1 MSMAVN
7 GARHRSSIRLCFR
20 YRFILYTALL
30 ILFLQFI
37 FYLKFSTLDGMDFE
51 SDSNNNKRF
60 NREAVHGGNPHE
72 LPETDS
78 NNKNVYSARHKPRPR
93 PEFRKPA
100 SSKDKGT
107 KKKNPVHSAHVQSAM
122 NDELN
127 FAKKEENFHA
137 NDSKLFSKKNKV
149 SLKKDS
155 EKQTAVN
162 NINTKHKES
171 YRNNNVF
178 TNETRTNK
186 YLPKCAIQNK
196 DAISALSRATTDD
209 CKQRIADV
217 VCQVQDNKLYPKTL
231 PRYCPLKGKA
241 STQIE
246 QDDLFTTDTES
257 PVRIVYVLVVH
268 GRALRQVSRLIK
280 VLNDS
285 RHYFYI
291 HVDVRSDYLH
301 RELSKIAK
309 NLDNVRLTPWR
320 MATIW
325 GGASLLQVLL
335 KCMDD
340 LLNMPEWK
348 WDFFINLSESDFPIK
363 SNDKVVAFLTKYR
376 KYNFLKSHGRDD
388 VRFTKKQGLDRTFYE
403 CDAHMW
409 RLGERELPK
418 GIVVD
423 GGSDWIVVNREY
435 CQYLIT
441 ADNELVI
448 GLKHLYKYTLLP
460 AESFFHTVLENS
472 ELCETFVDN
481 NLRVTNWKR
490 KLGCQCQH
498 KHIVDWCGCSP
509 NDFKPD
515 DFNRLKTSR
524 PTFFA
529 RKFEAVINQ
538 AIINRVEAWMYREYP
553 RGTAGLRT
561 YWQSLYHIE
570 DTVTKVTDTAMTFY
584 QAFVRM
590 AAVHIQWVARANVHT
605 SSCRFKFSST
615 PTEVSLIKMSDE
627 FKGIIITLE
636 TRLESGETETIE
648 GLFTPQLWQKT
659 VNPIGPAGRLITME
673 VGSEYDAKEQVF
685 RNYGNLLGTLDEPII
700 LMKWGEG
707 EVYTITI
714 TWIDPT
720 NQIAASFDT
729 TVDSDCDEM
738 HHKPEFNKPLRPGKW
753 TIKMLYQWMVVAE
766 TNFLVI
772 PLAVKY
778 GEPITEH
785 DAESTNSGPPRNSY
799 VDRDFTSMKTIF
811 QLADS
816 ESIVELANEKGKKTG
831 EDLHSWVDELVGTF
845 WIMGGFCMDILN
857 SNGAV
862 CKGLTKCRDVHWS
875 TKSPDPKSDLTIP
888 KHQP

>member
-1 MSMAVN
+1 MAMN
-7 GARHRSSIRLCFR
+7 GVRHRSPFRLCFR
-20 YRFILYTALL
+20 YRFILYTAVL
-30 ILFLQFI
+30 ILSLQFI
-37 FYLKFSTLDGMDFE
+37 FYLKFSTLDSSDFDGQRNVHE
-51 SDSNNNKRF
+51 RVKRD
-60 NREAVHGGNPHE
+60 PE
-72 LPETDS
+72 LEGPLDTS
-78 NNKNVYSARHKPRPR
+78 KNDRDRRPKR
-93 PEFRKPA
+93 VFPA
-100 SSKDKGT
+100 SSKDELR
-107 KKKNPVHSAHVQSAM
+107 KKKHGGDINSANIQSVI
-122 NDELN
+122 NEQVVN
-127 FAKKEENFHA
+127 FAAHLPVN
-137 NDSKLFSKKNKV
+137 NSKLIIKNITNSVEEK
-149 SLKKDS
+149 SGKHIEDKFKHKQLETKYIAANKDS
-155 EKQTAVN
+155 NEF
-162 NINTKHKES
+162 
-171 YRNNNVF
+171 YL
-178 TNETRTNK
+178 NETRTKK
-186 YLPKCAIQNK
+186 YLPKCDIQNK
-196 DAISALSRATTDD
+196 DAISALSRAQTED

-217 VCQVQDNKLYPKTL
+217 VCQVQDNTLYPTKL

-241 STQIE
+241 TTQVDEDTYTIN
-246 QDDLFTTDTES
+246 TES

-268 GRALRQVSRLIK
+268 GRALRQVRRLIK
-280 VLNDS
+280 VLNDP

-301 RELSKIAK
+301 RELSKLAK
-309 NLDNVRLTPWR
+309 TIDNVRLTPWR

-340 LLNMPEWK
+340 LLNMPEWQ

-363 SNDKVVAFLTKYR
+363 PNEKVVAFLTKYR
-376 KYNFLKSHGRDD
+376 QYNFLKSHGRDEI
-388 VRFTKKQGLDRTFYE
+388 RFTKKQGLDRTFYE
-403 CDAHMW
+403 CDTHMW

-423 GGSDWIVVNREY
+423 GGSDWIVVNRDY
-435 CQYLIT
+435 CKYLIT
-441 ADNELVI
+441 ADNELLN

-509 NDFKPD
+509 NDFKPE

-529 RKFEAVINQ
+529 RKFEPVINQ
-538 AIINRVEAWMYREYP
+538 EIVNRVEDWMYQEYP
-553 RGTAGLRT
+553 RGTNGLRT
-561 YWQSLYHIE
+561 YWQNIYHIE

-605 SSCRFKFSST
+605 SGCHFKFSAT
-615 PTEVSLIKMSDE
+615 PTEVSIVKMSEE

-636 TRLESGETETIE
+636 TRLESGEKETIE
-648 GLFTPQLWQKT
+648 GLFTPQQWQKI
-659 VNPIGPAGRLITME
+659 VNPIGPAGRLLSMQ

-685 RNYGNLLGTLDEPII
+685 RNYGKLLGTLDEPII

-707 EVYTITI
+707 DPYTITI

-729 TVDSDCDEM
+729 TVESDCDEM

-753 TIKMLYQWMVVAE
+753 TVKMLYQWMVVAE
-766 TNFLVI
+766 TNFLIV
-772 PLAVKY
+772 PLSIKN
-778 GEPITEH
+778 GQRITEE
-785 DAESTNSGPPRNSY
+785 DAEPTNSGPPRNSY

-816 ESIVELANEKGKKTG
+816 ESIVELANEKGKTTG
-831 EDLHSWVDELVGTF
+831 AELHSWVDELVGTF
-845 WIMGGFCMDILN
+845 WIMGGFCMDIEKT
-857 SNGAV
+857 NGAE
-862 CKGLTKCRDVHWS
+862 CRGLTKCSDVHWS
-875 TKSPDPKSDLTIP
+875 TKFPDPKSDISIP
-888 KHQP
+888 RNRRS